1 MTPGRTEKF
10 YMPMFPSPDASVDF
24 SVPFASRDGVTIKPP
39 YSRVDV
45 YIDAATKIERM
56 DTRHGF
62 FERF

>member
-1 MTPGRTEKF
+1 
-10 YMPMFPSPDASVDF
+10 MPMFPSPDAFVDF